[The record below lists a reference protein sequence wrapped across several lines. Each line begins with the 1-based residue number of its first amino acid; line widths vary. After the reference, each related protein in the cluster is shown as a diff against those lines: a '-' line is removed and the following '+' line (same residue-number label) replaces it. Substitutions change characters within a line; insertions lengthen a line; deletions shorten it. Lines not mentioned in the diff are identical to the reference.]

1 MGNGQP
7 GGQWSMGNI
16 ETEAMLSYHSSLA
29 FTTTMHV
36 PDTIEELGQMDTEAY
51 VDCTIGP
58 ETWPFAH
65 LLECAERHW
74 CWWRVAPLN
83 DIMEAVHN
91 LPLNDS
97 TWPKLS
103 HMIMNLV
110 MVSNSVLQVYMSPEP
125 HDDKKDAKKKKKN
138 NKKNKKNDGF
148 IVRLPL
154 P

>member
-1 MGNGQP
+1 MGNAQP

-29 FTTTMHV
+29 FTITMRV
-36 PDTIEELGQMDTEAY
+36 PETIEELRQIDTQAFAE
-51 VDCTIGP
+51 CTIGP

-65 LLECAERHW
+65 LLECAERQW
-74 CWWRVAPLN
+74 CWWRVAPIN
-83 DIMEAVHN
+83 DIMEAVYN
-91 LPLNDS
+91 LPLNES

-103 HMIMNLV
+103 NMIMNLV
-110 MVSNSVLQVYMSPEP
+110 MLSNSEMHVYMSPEP
-125 HDDKKDAKKKKKN
+125 HDDKKDAKKKKN

-148 IVRLPL
+148 FVRMPL